1 MRSKRLSPLAGTR
14 IAFFAVGLLSAL
26 VNVLYLTGSFFMLQ
40 VYDRVIPS
48 RSMPTL
54 IALSLLAGGLYV
66 FQAALDVIRSRIL
79 VRLGLVFDGALSSV
93 VFDAVVQA
101 PLAGARAGSDGLQ
114 PLRDIAA
121 IRAFLAGGGPIVL
134 FDLPWLPGFLAICF
148 LFHPLIGLVAT
159 AGAVLLAIIALAGEV
174 MTRVPVQRAAK
185 LSAQRFAL
193 ADAGR
198 RNAESLAAMGM
209 TRAFRVRWLDANDA
223 EASAQ
228 TRSSDI
234 GGGFGAI
241 SKAVRFLLQSAV
253 LGVGAY
259 LVINQLATGG
269 IIIAG
274 SILTARALAPVELAI
289 GHWRGLVGAR
299 QSWTRLKAL
308 IAALP
313 SNEERVALP
322 APSKSLSLEDV
333 AVLAPGTAKVIV
345 TGVSL
350 TLQSGS
356 ALGII
361 GPSAAGKSS
370 LVRAL
375 AGIWRPTRGI
385 VRLDGAP
392 LEHWDRDR
400 LGLHIGYLPQ
410 DVELFAGTVAE
421 NIARLSQQIDSK
433 GVVEAARAAG
443 AHEMIL
449 RLDNGYET
457 QVGESGTV
465 LSKGQRQR
473 VALAR
478 ALYGNP
484 FLVVLDEPNANLD
497 ADGEAALTT
506 AILAVRQRGGIAIVV
521 AHRPSAIAAGD
532 QILMMKDGRM
542 QAFGRKEDVLERVL
556 ARPVSASPSPTAAL
570 DKACA

>member
-1 MRSKRLSPLAGTR
+1 MAGTR
-14 IAFFAVGLLSAL
+14 NAFIAVGLLSAL
-26 VNVLYLTGSFFMLQ
+26 VNLLYLTGSFFMLQ

-48 RSMPTL
+48 RSVPTL
-54 IALSLLAGGLYV
+54 VVLSLLAGGLYV

-79 VRLGLVFDGALSSV
+79 VRLGMVFDGALSSM
-93 VFDAVVQA
+93 VFDAVVHA

-121 IRAFLAGGGPIVL
+121 VRGFLASGGPIVI
-134 FDLPWLPGFLAICF
+134 FDLPWLPGFLAVCF
-148 LFHPLIGLVAT
+148 LFHATIGLVAT
-159 AGAVLLAIIALAGEV
+159 AGAVFLTVIALAGEL
-174 MTRVPVQRAAK
+174 MTREPVREASK

-209 TRAFRVRWLDANDA
+209 TGAVRTRWLKANDA
-223 EASAQ
+223 EACAQ

-234 GGGFGAI
+234 GSGFGAV
-241 SKAVRFLLQSAV
+241 SKSARFLLQSAV

-269 IIIAG
+269 IIIAS
-274 SILTARALAPVELAI
+274 SILTSRALAPVKLAI
-289 GHWRGLVGAR
+289 GHWRGLAAAR
-299 QSWTRLKAL
+299 QSWARLKVL
-308 IAALP
+308 VAALP
-313 SNEERVALP
+313 AEQTRTELP
-322 APSKSLSLEDV
+322 PPSHSLAVEDL
-333 AVLAPGTAKVIV
+333 AVQAPGTAKVVV
-345 TGVSL
+345 TGVRF
-350 TLQSGS
+350 TLPAGS

-370 LVRAL
+370 LVRAIT
-375 AGIWRPTRGI
+375 GVWRPARGL

-392 LEHWDRDR
+392 LDQWDPDR
-400 LGLHIGYLPQ
+400 LGIHIGYLPQ

-421 NIARLSQQIDSK
+421 NIARLAREVDSAA
-433 GVVEAARAAG
+433 VIEAARAAG
-443 AHEMIL
+443 VHEMIL
-449 RLDNGYET
+449 RLDDGYDT
-457 QVGESGTV
+457 QVGEGGTT

-497 ADGEAALTT
+497 AEA
-506 AILAVRQRGGIAIVV
+506 RR
-521 AHRPSAIAAGD
+521 R
-532 QILMMKDGRM
+532 
-542 QAFGRKEDVLERVL
+542 
-556 ARPVSASPSPTAAL
+556 
-570 DKACA
+570 